1 MPITK
6 PTNQEY
12 NLYVYLV
19 WWLNANR
26 GKTAANDARYLDFL
40 HKHRVTHEQVERA
53 VFLCANQFKGTDIPY
68 VYHRGGRE
76 AKVKGGEFYL
86 TRYEGEL
93 IFNHDTQFLPQLLPV
108 EPTKEELQ
116 AQRAVEILQ
125 EKAELEARKRQDDN
139 ELQMTKEEV
148 VRLLTTEAHI
158 VGRMLGTGY
167 NLLEPIHGEWIRNW
181 ILNPEDFRV
190 TIHQAHRDSYKC
202 FAPDTKVLMYD
213 GTTKA
218 IKDIKVGEVVMG
230 WDKTPRKVVNSH
242 SGYDKKMYKVHLFD
256 DNFRRYEYIC
266 NSLHILSLVDK
277 NIEQITSESFVD
289 MGINKYLRGDRF
301 NIYNEKYRQVLY
313 RDGRYHLLTQ
323 NFEVVDGGEFV
334 GIEVEGDKKF
344 LLANGVVVHNTTC
357 LRLCVAILII
367 LNPLLTIIVLRK
379 SEDAVKELV
388 NGVSKILDTPLFQT
402 FAAILH
408 PDLYLKG
415 GLKKTTDTALAIDT
429 NLNTSLSGEFQLRAL
444 GLGSPLTGKHA
455 GLIITDDIVTTDDRE
470 SEAERRN
477 TIAKYQELMNIL
489 SNNKGF
495 SDTRI
500 LNIGT
505 PWHEEDAFALMERGL
520 KDKSEFQL
528 DLESRNLADYG
539 EKRQEKIKNTIR
551 QQNMKRGMF
560 VYNCYQTGLMS
571 LEDIAWKRKVLNDE
585 PLFQANYLLNLVSDA
600 ERPFPK
606 IKNIGKYSKTFFK
619 DAWEV
624 SATIDGAYGGDDRTS
639 LSIGALNF
647 ETNEVVVLG
656 KMFKVALDKNYLE
669 LAEIMFDCGVQE
681 ISMENNADKGLMG
694 EKFRELG
701 FIVNSYHES
710 MNKHTKIVSTIRP
723 YWREEGA
730 ELLPAVQFCSETD
743 EEYLKEIHGYKKGV
757 KHDDAPDNLACLLL
771 RGKFSSL
778 AVRVS

>member
-108 EPTKEELQ
+108 EPTKEELA
-116 AQRAVEILQ
+116 AQKAVEILQ
-125 EKAELEARKRQDDN
+125 EKAQIEAQKRQNDN

-190 TIHQAHRDSYKC
+190 TIHQAHRDSYK
-202 FAPDTKVLMYD
+202 
-213 GTTKA
+213 
-218 IKDIKVGEVVMG
+218 
-230 WDKTPRKVVNSH
+230 
-242 SGYDKKMYKVHLFD
+242 
-256 DNFRRYEYIC
+256 
-266 NSLHILSLVDK
+266 
-277 NIEQITSESFVD
+277 
-289 MGINKYLRGDRF
+289 
-301 NIYNEKYRQVLY
+301 
-313 RDGRYHLLTQ
+313 
-323 NFEVVDGGEFV
+323 
-334 GIEVEGDKKF
+334 
-344 LLANGVVVHNTTC
+344 TTC

-600 ERPFPK
+600 EKPFPK
-606 IKNIGKYSKTFFK
+606 IKNTGKYSKTFFK

-656 KMFKVALDKNYLE
+656 KMYKVALDKNYLE
-669 LAEIMFDCGVQE
+669 LAEIMFECGVQE

-723 YWREEGA
+723 YWRDEGA

-743 EEYLKEIHGYKKGV
+743 EEYLKEIWGYKKGV